1 MVVMRGRDTTSS
13 TGPRHRTCSG
23 PHPCRLP
30 DLVNR
35 CLPAGRHAPANL
47 CDVDERLLLVEDD
60 TDIRDIVAHALEQSG
75 FQVTSEVDGRQALI
89 RFRQNPFDVVVLDI
103 MLPSLDGL
111 EVCRKI
117 RSESE
122 VPIVMLTAKTDT
134 IDVVLG
140 LEAGADDY
148 VTKPFEMPEL
158 FARIRAVLRRVI
170 ESPMGPAFSIRGL
183 QIDPSAF
190 RVLKEGRP
198 ISLTPT
204 EFRLLL
210 ELARRSGQ
218 VLTRDILLE
227 QVWNYEYSGDSR
239 LVDMAIKRLR
249 QKVEDD
255 PSNPQLIQTV
265 RGIGYTLQR
274 G

>member
-1 MVVMRGRDTTSS
+1 MTR
-13 TGPRHRTCSG
+13 TG
-23 PHPCRLP
+23 L
-30 DLVNR
+30 
-35 CLPAGRHAPANL
+35 APSPGGANL
-47 CDVDERLLLVEDD
+47 FAMDERLLLVEDD
-60 TDIRDIVAHALEQSG
+60 KDIKEIVAQGLERSG
-75 FQVTSEVDGRQALI
+75 FRVTTESDGRQALI
-89 RFRQNPFDVVVLDI
+89 RFRQNPFEVVVLDI

-111 EVCRKI
+111 EVCRHI

-158 FARIRAVLRRVI
+158 LARIRAVLRRVL
-170 ESPMGPAFSIRGL
+170 ENPVGPAFSVGDL
-183 QIDPSAF
+183 QIDPGALK
-190 RVLKEGRP
+190 VLKKGA
-198 ISLTPT
+198 SLTLTPT

-210 ELARRSGQ
+210 ELARHRGQ
-218 VLTRDILLE
+218 VLTRDVLLE
-227 QVWNYEYSGDSR
+227 RVWNYEYSGDSR

-255 PSNPQLIQTV
+255 PSSPRIIQTV
-265 RGIGYTLQR
+265 RGVGYTLQR
-274 G
+274 D